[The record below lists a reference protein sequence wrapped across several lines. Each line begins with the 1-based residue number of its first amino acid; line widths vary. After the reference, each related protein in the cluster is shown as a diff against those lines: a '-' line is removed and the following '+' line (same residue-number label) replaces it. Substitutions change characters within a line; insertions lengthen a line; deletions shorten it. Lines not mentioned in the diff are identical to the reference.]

1 MEWWWQIPHW
11 QIWVWAVR
19 IFMGLSQL
27 KLKHWIHESFFTDGK
42 IGVSGLKALSGMLM
56 ANDTLLNLD
65 LGSIHWKLNKN
76 TMTYHRL
83 EFIQTGNEPGT
94 EGIGALSEAL
104 KFNTRV
110 RELDLRSKRNAIK
123 VLTVFAFTTVE
134 KQCRERNWSF
144 WNCNTLWN
152 VEE

>member
-1 MEWWWQIPHW
+1 
-11 QIWVWAVR
+11 
-19 IFMGLSQL
+19 
-27 KLKHWIHESFFTDGK
+27 
-42 IGVSGLKALSGMLM
+42 
-56 ANDTLLNLD
+56 
-65 LGSIHWKLNKN
+65 
-76 TMTYHRL
+76 MTYHRL

-144 WNCNTLWN
+144 
-152 VEE
+152 